1 MFRRAYALAM
11 SVYRASRGFPRDER
25 FSLTDQLR
33 RSSRSVAAN
42 VAEAFRKRNYPRL
55 LAQRIA
61 DADGELSETLVW
73 LEFARDCGYLD
84 TATHTELRA
93 GYDEVGRMLGVILK
107 DPGKYRRIPERLP
120 PAS

>member
-1 MFRRAYALAM
+1 MASGHHDLIVFRRACALAM

-42 VAEAFRKRNYPRL
+42 VAEAFRKREYPKL

-84 TATHTELRA
+84 TASHAELRA

-107 DPGKYRRIPERLP
+107 NPGKY
-120 PAS
+120 